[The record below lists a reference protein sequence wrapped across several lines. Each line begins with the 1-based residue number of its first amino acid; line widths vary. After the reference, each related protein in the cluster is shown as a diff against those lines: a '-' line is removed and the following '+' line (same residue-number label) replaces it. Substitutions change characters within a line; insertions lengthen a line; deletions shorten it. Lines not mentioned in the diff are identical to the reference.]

1 VNEYLEDRKE
11 QGFTL
16 IELLIAIVVVGIL
29 AAVAI
34 VGIAGLT
41 TTSGK
46 SACTATKDSATA
58 AAAAFYA
65 NNNNSSVWTVTTNG
79 GPWPKTFTDMTT
91 VSASAPVNTPAVLE
105 ANGSTVAAT
114 TITGSN
120 WTLTIGGGGNS
131 PTTFTGC

>member
-1 VNEYLEDRKE
+1 MNTYMKKRNEK
-11 QGFTL
+11 GFTL

-34 VGIAGLT
+34 VGIGGLT
-41 TTSGK
+41 GTSGK
-46 SACTATKDSATA
+46 SACTATQDSAKA

-65 NNNNSSVWTVTTNG
+65 NNNNTSAWTTTNG

-91 VSASAPVNTPAVLE
+91 DKVSAPVNSPAVLE
-105 ANGSTVAAT
+105 ANGSTVAAG

-120 WTLTIGGGGNS
+120 WTLTIGGGGNAE
-131 PTTFTGC
+131 TTFTGC